1 MNEVKK
7 KMENNEVM
15 KEKLEFYMHEK
26 VKVHIVTYDK
36 LYLNG
41 YVIKKV
47 KDNIYKLQESKMG
60 EVFLFLNEIIEINQ
74 FREHETDGVREGGW

>member
-74 FREHETDGVREGGW
+74 FREHEIGRAHV